1 MKSLKMRDTLQSVAN
16 LDFRAAAR
24 RHHDDA
30 DFLLTDSRW
39 ANADHLA
46 GLAAEC
52 ALKAIV
58 QFTPFSATPSAKGIP
73 VWGQPSKELKLHI
86 DGLWHEL
93 AQNIS
98 GYAAP
103 TFIGLLA
110 SPGPEPF
117 ANWRVED
124 RYGDGL
130 AITQREA
137 TAHLNATRQVLAV
150 LQQAVID
157 GFVP

>member
-1 MKSLKMRDTLQSVAN
+1 MRDTLQSVAN
-16 LDFRAAAR
+16 PNFRAAAR

-30 DFLLTDSRW
+30 GFLLTDSRW

-58 QFTPFSATPSAKGIP
+58 QFTPFSAAQNARGFL
-73 VWGQPSKELKLHI
+73 VWPQTSTELKQHI
-86 DGLWHEL
+86 DGLWREL
-93 AQNIS
+93 AQNIR

-117 ANWRVED
+117 ANWHVAD

-130 AITQREA
+130 AITQHEA
-137 TAHLNATRQVLAV
+137 TAHLNATKQVLAV
-150 LQQAVID
+150 LQQAEID
-157 GFVP
+157 GYVP

>member
-1 MKSLKMRDTLQSVAN
+1 MRDTLQSVAN
-16 LDFRAAAR
+16 PDFRAAAR

-58 QFTPFSATPSAKGIP
+58 QFTPFGARQNARGFL
-73 VWGQPSKELKLHI
+73 VWGQSSELRQHI
-86 DGLWHEL
+86 DGLWREL

-110 SPGPEPF
+110 SRGPEPF
-117 ANWRVED
+117 ANWHVSD

-130 AITQREA
+130 AITQHEA
-137 TAHLNATRQVLAV
+137 TAHLDAARQVLAV
-150 LQQAVID
+150 LQQAEID
-157 GFVP
+157 GYVS